1 MHLLYREGQVR
12 YPQEFHVICNGL
24 LLLQTIHIKWVIS
37 IFLIKDL
44 GYGSHVRVLMGF
56 AKIDAYSH
64 FTVLILIS
72 WLKFKTTS
80 KLTTEEE
87 KEPEQWRQQEQE
99 QELRKKGIL
108 SKNNASTRA
117 FEARYMVP
125 PLSLENESVKWPTS
139 LRGWGNW

>member
-1 MHLLYREGQVR
+1 MAVTLG
-12 YPQEFHVICNGL
+12 
-24 LLLQTIHIKWVIS
+24 
-37 IFLIKDL
+37 FLWA
-44 GYGSHVRVLMGF
+44 F

-80 KLTTEEE
+80 KLTTEEQ

-117 FEARYMVP
+117 FETRYMVP

-139 LRGWGNW
+139 LRGWGELVMRLYEFLRGGRHFRGFAVRSELRMREGF

>member
-1 MHLLYREGQVR
+1 MAVTLG
-12 YPQEFHVICNGL
+12 
-24 LLLQTIHIKWVIS
+24 
-37 IFLIKDL
+37 FLWA
-44 GYGSHVRVLMGF
+44 F

-64 FTVLILIS
+64 FTLLILIS

-80 KLTTEEE
+80 KLTTEEQ

-139 LRGWGNW
+139 LRG